1 MSSAPLF
8 VLTKRYAY
16 ITVFEYDA
24 SRFASLFHLDAE
36 AGVQTA

>member
-1 MSSAPLF
+1 MNSAPLF
-8 VLTKRYAY
+8 VLTKRCNY
-16 ITVFEYDA
+16 IAVFECDA